1 MAIQEVIKYEGENSV
16 LIYKHPA
23 EDFNTMSQLIVHESQ
38 EAVFFSDGQ
47 ALDSFRAGR
56 YTLET
61 KNIPLISK
69 LRNLV
74 SGGVSP
80 FHTEVYF
87 INLATMMDIP
97 WGTPS
102 QVTVRDP
109 NYGYSYS
116 AGASGSF
123 GLKIT
128 DGRRLLIN
136 LVGTEKKMET
146 SDVQKYFKD
155 LIVTRVKNCIAVEL
169 GRYSY
174 NEFNQHLSDI
184 SESVASQIEKDI
196 SDYGIQILNFFLS
209 SVNIKPDDLEALKN
223 LDNSMAQKR
232 FEAMS
237 DEEKKKKK
245 LLKLIAPV
253 IIGVLSLILLHGF
266 FRWVVVIIAVIW
278 AWFATASPVKWDDDS
293 SDSNKW
299 KDSINSNQTRA
310 DYWKT
315 KEERLNDKE
324 EFTISDMEAVIN
336 DISKSCSSSDE
347 IIENERIKQEDDIS
361 GYWIVEV
368 GHGALESVDSSL
380 KAREAV
386 EKYCKETGIYNIHE
400 SNNVYIYYTGIR
412 IKKIR
417 KSQAVTIQKLIQSY
431 GIPNVNIRQMGPNEL

>member
-1 MAIQEVIKYEGENSV
+1 MSKIEVICYNDKNFHFGQKYKVTREEKILMAIQEVIKYEGENSV

-87 INLATMMDIP
+87 INFATMMDIP

-232 FEAMS
+232 FEAMGNR
-237 DEEKKKKK
+237 D
-245 LLKLIAPV
+245 ANV
-253 IIGVLSLILLHGF
+253 I
-266 FRWVVVIIAVIW
+266 
-278 AWFATASPVKWDDDS
+278 
-293 SDSNKW
+293 
-299 KDSINSNQTRA
+299 
-310 DYWKT
+310 
-315 KEERLNDKE
+315 
-324 EFTISDMEAVIN
+324 EA
-336 DISKSCSSSDE
+336 
-347 IIENERIKQEDDIS
+347 Q
-361 GYWIVEV
+361 GM
-368 GHGALESVDSSL
+368 A
-380 KAREAV
+380 KAREIQGYTWQQEQQFDVSKTFAQNEGFAGNPANMMAQIPLAFAMGDMIKSNVDSAV
-386 EKYCKETGIYNIHE
+386 ASTAETKNNTDISVIKCAKCGTELPSNSKFCFNCGEKVE
-400 SNNVYIYYTGIR
+400 
-412 IKKIR
+412 
-417 KSQAVTIQKLIQSY
+417 
-431 GIPNVNIRQMGPNEL
+431 IPKTVFCSECGQPISPEAKFCMHCGARRDV